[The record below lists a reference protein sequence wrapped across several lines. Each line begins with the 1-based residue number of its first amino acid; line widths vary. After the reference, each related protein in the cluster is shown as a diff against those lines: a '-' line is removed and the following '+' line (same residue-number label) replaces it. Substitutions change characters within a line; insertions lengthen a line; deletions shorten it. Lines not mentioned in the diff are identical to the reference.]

1 VNDLNQINIRFLSLA
16 IVLTILLPIKII
28 AQGNVQCNCK
38 ENVAFVYEHLKNSIS
53 YKKQS
58 KNAQKAKLV
67 YQEIA
72 EMLMQDSSRSIL
84 DCYTL
89 MLHLTSQIEDS
100 HNEVRTRA
108 YPIEYEDFSDSTSY
122 MSFASSDHFKIYPFY
137 EGDLNVLKSSLE
149 RKQNNEIEGI
159 YWYKNVISIGLV
171 KNGSNYDGY
180 VLESKL
186 PNWRKGE
193 LIIRLL
199 PKTVKRFQLILGHF
213 IDKRLMST
221 TDKFSN
227 GYLMQQNWK
236 KINVKHEDHYKQMFP
251 KRTYLLSS
259 INTNTQYL
267 KLGSFSS
274 SNSMII
280 KAQVFADSI
289 AEELNAQHLIVDL
302 RGNTGGGRKNSK
314 YFKALL
320 KKYKGKIYLLTNFRT
335 KSQAERFTYML
346 SKKRK
351 VTIMGDQTSG
361 ILAYGRNYGTSHY
374 SEDELFTV
382 SFTDMGGFQATK
394 LENKGIDPE
403 ISLRFDQDWI
413 EQVLEYLKHQ

>member
-1 VNDLNQINIRFLSLA
+1 
-16 IVLTILLPIKII
+16 
-28 AQGNVQCNCK
+28 
-38 ENVAFVYEHLKNSIS
+38 
-53 YKKQS
+53 
-58 KNAQKAKLV
+58 
-67 YQEIA
+67 
-72 EMLMQDSSRSIL
+72 
-84 DCYTL
+84 

-199 PKTVKRFQLILGHF
+199 PKTDERFQLILGHF

-236 KINVKHEDHYKQMFP
+236 KINVKHEDHYKQLLP

-259 INTNTQYL
+259 INTNTH
-267 KLGSFSS
+267 
-274 SNSMII
+274 
-280 KAQVFADSI
+280 I
-289 AEELNAQHLIVDL
+289 ASRTIV
-302 RGNTGGGRKNSK
+302 
-314 YFKALL
+314 
-320 KKYKGKIYLLTNFRT
+320 
-335 KSQAERFTYML
+335 
-346 SKKRK
+346 
-351 VTIMGDQTSG
+351 
-361 ILAYGRNYGTSHY
+361 
-374 SEDELFTV
+374 
-382 SFTDMGGFQATK
+382 
-394 LENKGIDPE
+394 
-403 ISLRFDQDWI
+403 
-413 EQVLEYLKHQ
+413 